1 MRRILLTIIY
11 NYQSMNAKEA
21 ELRRIVDVVIG
32 CCATEIQEGS
42 KTITRDEVLGRS
54 RSENAVMTRC
64 ILVDQI
70 ITAGYSIATAALV
83 LNRTAQAVRHML
95 EMCTRYRRTS
105 RAYRIADEE
114 ARTKCR
120 HNDALP

>member
-1 MRRILLTIIY
+1 
-11 NYQSMNAKEA
+11 MNAKET

-42 KTITRDEVLGRS
+42 KTITREDVLGRS

-64 ILVDQI
+64 ILADQI
-70 ITAGYSIATAALV
+70 ITAGYSIATAAHV
-83 LNRTAQAVRHML
+83 LNRTVQAVRHMI
-95 EMCTRYRRTS
+95 EMSMTYRRNS

-114 ARTKCR
+114 ARSKCR
-120 HNDALP
+120 TDG

>member
-1 MRRILLTIIY
+1 
-11 NYQSMNAKEA
+11 MNAKET

-54 RSENAVMTRC
+54 RCENAVMTRC

-70 ITAGYSIATAALV
+70 IAAGYSIATAAHV
-83 LNRTAQAVRHML
+83 LNRTVQAVRHMM
-95 EMCTRYRRTS
+95 EMSMTYRKTS

-114 ARTKCR
+114 ARSKCR
-120 HNDALP
+120 TEG